1 MTACRRAWI
10 VGQRAEEKIVP
21 AVNPFAKMGLKKR
34 GPGETPH
41 QTPTATWDEL
51 TRFRAKA
58 NELGYRSLAT
68 AALLA
73 WEWVQREEHLF
84 GAFEVKHYRPKE
96 RPDSVCVVH
105 PKNGEEAWI
114 PLSDE
119 IGAPLFPELVAKL
132 DAIRQ
137 RTVSGVMIR
146 RDHKHRRGKVPLP
159 WISARG
165 GRN

>member
-1 MTACRRAWI
+1 
-10 VGQRAEEKIVP
+10 
-21 AVNPFAKMGLKKR
+21 MGLKKR

-41 QTPTATWDEL
+41 ETPTATWDEL

-58 NELGYRSLAT
+58 IELGYRSLAT

-105 PKNGEEAWI
+105 PKNGFHAVI
-114 PLSDE
+114 PLSMRS
-119 IGAPLFPELVAKL
+119 ARPLFFLLGGGAF
-132 DAIRQ
+132 
-137 RTVSGVMIR
+137 R
-146 RDHKHRRGKVPLP
+146 RSANRPLP
-159 WISARG
+159 GS
-165 GRN
+165 